1 MPDPARALPEQ
12 FNAAEFFV
20 NRHMPAGKL
29 RSKSFP
35 NLAYREAS
43 VQLLPFSHSKKEI
56 PD

>member
-20 NRHMPAGKL
+20 DHHMPAGKL

-35 NLAYREAS
+35 NLAYRETS
-43 VQLLPFSHSKKEI
+43 VQSLPFSHSKKEI